1 MAQLN
6 HSTTSG
12 KKRKHAENLKETL
25 YLKIAKIIEEQI
37 QNETLRLGEKLPS
50 IRSAQKLYNVSIN
63 TAKQAYLE
71 LESRSLIES
80 RPKSGYY
87 VSKTSQRKL
96 ALPTVAKISGTE
108 KEKTPEDLIDK
119 VFGTIAKSDF
129 TQFALGIPG
138 KNFLPLAKLNKS
150 LINTIRRRND
160 GGTNYEPVQG
170 NEHLLREV
178 AKWALVLE
186 GKITEDDL
194 VITSGAMNAIYNALM
209 AVTKP
214 GDSVAVESPVYFGFL
229 QAIQLLGLKA
239 VEIPTHP
246 IFGVDLDALKKVL
259 PNIAACCFVTNFNN
273 PLGFQMPDENKKEL
287 VRLITEYNVPL
298 IEDDIYGN
306 LFFGAERPKPCKF
319 YDEAGLV
326 LWSGSV
332 SKTLAPGYRVGWIA
346 PGKFKDKIIRQKL
359 VQTVCNPS
367 LYSDVIADFLEHGR
381 YDHHLRTFRN
391 KLYANY
397 QQIQRAVETYFPD
410 NTKISQPKGGFML
423 WLELDKRICTE
434 DLYDAAG
441 SQKINFAPGRMF
453 SQYNQYN
460 NCMRLNY
467 ALEWTDRVENDLEKL
482 GKLIKNSI

>member
-37 QNETLRLGEKLPS
+37 QSETLRLGDKLPS

-96 ALPTVAKISGTE
+96 ALPTVAKISSTE
-108 KEKTPEDLIDK
+108 KEKTPQDLIDK
-119 VFGTIAKSDF
+119 VFGTIVKSDF

-214 GDSVAVESPVYFGFL
+214 GDSIAVESPVYFGFL

-391 KLYANY
+391 KLYTNY

-467 ALEWTDRVENDLEKL
+467 AMEWTDRVENDLQKL
-482 GKLIKNSI
+482 GTLIKNSI

>member
-37 QNETLRLGEKLPS
+37 QNETLRLGDKLPS

-87 VSKTSQRKL
+87 VSKISQRKL
-96 ALPTVAKISGTE
+96 ALPTVAKINDAE
-108 KEKTPEDLIDK
+108 KEKTPQDLIDK
-119 VFGTIAKSDF
+119 VFGTIVKSDF

-160 GGTNYEPVQG
+160 GGTDYEPVQG

-259 PNIAACCFVTNFNN
+259 PSISACCFVTNFNN

-434 DLYDAAG
+434 NLYDAAG

-453 SQYNQYN
+453 SQYNEYN

-467 ALEWTDRVENDLEKL
+467 AMEWTDRVENDLEKL